1 MRIQRATVFAAS
13 LAALSSCGGSSSS
26 TPDYTIPADADLVVK
41 AIPSI
46 RWDANDYT
54 AAAGDIKVFL
64 ANDDSVKHV
73 LVVLKDD
80 KVVGDLYALAA
91 CNETGHRR
99 LVEGGDEP
107 AEAHRDLAGLQQGF
121 SSHGDAPAT
130 ASRVPRGGASRR

>member
-1 MRIQRATVFAAS
+1 MRFLRPVTATVFAAS
-13 LAALSSCGGSSSS
+13 LVALSSCGGSSSS

-46 RWDANDYT
+46 RWDASEYT

-80 KVVGDLYALAA
+80 KVVGDLELIVNKRGDFDEGTITLEAGEYRVY
-91 CNETGHRR
+91 CTIPGHGNMNST
-99 LVEGGDEP
+99 LTV
-107 AEAHRDLAGLQQGF
+107 
-121 SSHGDAPAT
+121 S
-130 ASRVPRGGASRR
+130 